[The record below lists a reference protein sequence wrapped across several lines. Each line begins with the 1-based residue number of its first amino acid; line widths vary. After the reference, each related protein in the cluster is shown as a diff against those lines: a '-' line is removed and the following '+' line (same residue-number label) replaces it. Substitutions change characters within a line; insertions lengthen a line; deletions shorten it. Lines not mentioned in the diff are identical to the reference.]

1 MTSPSRHRFLGEE
14 RQVGRK
20 TEGGKEGK
28 GKESGRKEKRNK
40 GRLGGREEG
49 KKGERE
55 GGERKRVREKNKPY
69 ITIWSKGKTNSLLFL
84 SQVN

>member
-1 MTSPSRHRFLGEE
+1 M
-14 RQVGRK
+14 GRK
-20 TEGGKEGK
+20 IEGGKEGK

-55 GGERKRVREKNKPY
+55 GGERKRVREKNKLY
-69 ITIWSKGKTNSLLFL
+69 IIIWSKGKINFLLFL
-84 SQVN
+84 S